1 MTKTRTISQIGF
13 AKGSARKVFV
23 TFSDEWTGLKAMR
36 SPYLGRKNSCVPIK
50 IPIKKESA
58 SLFIKGTQFPFIL
71 AWASTVHKIQDL
83 SLDLSCYWFLSA
95 KGKITWSR
103 ANIYSD

>member
-1 MTKTRTISQIGF
+1 
-13 AKGSARKVFV
+13 
-23 TFSDEWTGLKAMR
+23 MR

-83 SLDLSCYWFLSA
+83 SLDLSCY
-95 KGKITWSR
+95 
-103 ANIYSD
+103 